1 MLQYI
6 IGCLRCFFV
15 RYCVMGCFVK
25 KLKPVERKIEKMY
38 YKIRFPIIF

>member
-6 IGCLRCFFV
+6 IECLRCFFV
-15 RYCVMGCFVK
+15 RDCVMECFVK
-25 KLKPVERKIEKMY
+25 KLKPVDRKIEKIH